1 MKSFWI
7 AEERTNDCI
16 ICTIKW
22 LFLQL
27 MNSKLNQGLGLRSL
41 FSQDMYTAVGK
52 HWLKPV
58 IYVWLFVYNYKDENY
73 RKPWH
78 KENLIIRKL
87 EWSFENLKKIT
98 LSSVVLGF

>member
-1 MKSFWI
+1 MIISPTNELKIKS
-7 AEERTNDCI
+7 RVGTK
-16 ICTIKW
+16 T
-22 LFLQL
+22 
-27 MNSKLNQGLGLRSL
+27 SL

-58 IYVWLFVYNYKDENY
+58 IYVWFFVYNYKDENY

-87 EWSFENLKKIT
+87 DWSFENLMKIT